1 MEQIFHAVTD
11 AFYKGIFRPEEDPE
25 DGEMLQVLKDYYEGP
40 LWKEDYAADE
50 RGELPEDLIRGVL
63 SQDALYDLLTDM
75 TEGSI

>member
-1 MEQIFHAVTD
+1 MEQIFHGVTD
-11 AFYKGIFRPEEDPE
+11 AFYKGIFRPEEDPK

-40 LWKEDYAADE
+40 LWKEDYTADE

-75 TEGSI
+75 TEGNI